1 MKKRDLDPDF
11 PLPSLSLASFILMS
25 SIYSPFQTSPDG
37 NVTLSIINYV
47 PSVRDAGKY
56 MSCKAENPELPD
68 SSIEDGWKLEIHCE
82 LSPS

>member
-1 MKKRDLDPDF
+1 MP
-11 PLPSLSLASFILMS
+11 PIST
-25 SIYSPFQTSPDG
+25 FQTSPDG

-82 LSPS
+82 